1 MCQETAR
8 MQDFAPFTL
17 QLLAALLAHRPKLF
31 SLASLAVLHLL
42 FQNSLLLLKVLKALM
57 TRSIFLKRITVG
69 SQQHLNEFDY
79 KNEISTTQ
87 KYGIS

>member
-17 QLLAALLAHRPKLF
+17 QLLAALPAHRSKLF

-69 SQQHLNEFDY
+69 SQHLNEFDY

>member
-1 MCQETAR
+1 

-17 QLLAALLAHRPKLF
+17 QLLAALPAHRPKRF

-69 SQQHLNEFDY
+69 SQHLNEFDY

>member
-1 MCQETAR
+1 

-17 QLLAALLAHRPKLF
+17 QLLAALPAHRPKWF

-69 SQQHLNEFDY
+69 SQHLNEFDY